1 MRGALTYPVLVVVAT
16 MVAIAILLGA
26 VIPEFKP
33 LFEDAG
39 DALPATAELV
49 LGASDV
55 FRAYWREA
63 AGVLL
68 LLLLVLPRL
77 AQLPAFRR
85 WIDGW
90 FLRLPALGR
99 MMRAADAARFC
110 RALATLLANEVD
122 AAPALEMSAATV
134 RNVRL
139 SRALD
144 ACLVRVRRGEGLAG
158 PLEASGGLPPLAIQL
173 SLRPIC
179 GATLSEW
186 LT

>member
-1 MRGALTYPVLVVVAT
+1 
-16 MVAIAILLGA
+16 
-26 VIPEFKP
+26 
-33 LFEDAG
+33 
-39 DALPATAELV
+39 
-49 LGASDV
+49 
-55 FRAYWREA
+55 
-63 AGVLL
+63 
-68 LLLLVLPRL
+68 
-77 AQLPAFRR
+77 
-85 WIDGW
+85 
-90 FLRLPALGR
+90 

-173 SLRPIC
+173 IRAGEVSSRLPAMLATTADILETDLRRDTQRMVNLIAPAVTLLLGVLVALII
-179 GATLSEW
+179 GAILSAIMTAYD
-186 LT
+186 LPL